1 MIKRKRRTV
10 GFEIENFERNFLVQ
24 FQGYY
29 GDGFT
34 CLPQSSCRHDP
45 AICSPDAT
53 CVAAGENQFA
63 CVCNEGF
70 AGDGTNCKSRPK
82 HEANFLLVNQ
92 GMATLRIPFAPT
104 YEDPGTPIYIAYMQ
118 MAIAIDIDCMNGKA
132 YSSDISGKIHPSHP
146 RMGKSNQ
153 SPFVERV
160 ILCLYY
166 VYISGNRIIE
176 LTYNGSMAETFLPKV
191 SNPEGLAIDWVS
203 RNIFWTGKT
212 TVEVANLETKKRKV
226 LVSDG
231 LVNPRG
237 IAVHPY
243 RG

>member
-1 MIKRKRRTV
+1 MLVESADSPRII
-10 GFEIENFERNFLVQ
+10 GFWVSVPLATIHQREGNDKTGGKNVRFQIENFERNFVQ

-45 AICSPDAT
+45 AICSPDAS

-70 AGDGTNCKSRPK
+70 TGDGTNCKSRPK

-132 YSSDISGKIHPSHP
+132 YSSDISGKIHPS
-146 RMGKSNQ
+146 
-153 SPFVERV
+153 
-160 ILCLYY
+160 
-166 VYISGNRIIE
+166 
-176 LTYNGSMAETFLPKV
+176 
-191 SNPEGLAIDWVS
+191 
-203 RNIFWTGKT
+203 
-212 TVEVANLETKKRKV
+212 
-226 LVSDG
+226 
-231 LVNPRG
+231 
-237 IAVHPY
+237 
-243 RG
+243 

>member
-1 MIKRKRRTV
+1 M
-10 GFEIENFERNFLVQ
+10 
-24 FQGYY
+24 
-29 GDGFT
+29 
-34 CLPQSSCRHDP
+34 
-45 AICSPDAT
+45 
-53 CVAAGENQFA
+53 
-63 CVCNEGF
+63 
-70 AGDGTNCKSRPK
+70 
-82 HEANFLLVNQ
+82 NQ

-104 YEDPGTPIYIAYMQ
+104 YEDPGSPIYIAYMQ

-132 YSSDISGKIHPSHP
+132 YSSDISGKIRFLS
-146 RMGKSNQ
+146 RGKSSWAINFPSFLLRKHEQ
-153 SPFVERV
+153 QR
-160 ILCLYY
+160 I
-166 VYISGNRIIE
+166 IIAGNRIIE